1 MADNEDVP
9 GVVEVGVREL
19 QQRLSQLLT
28 RVEAGEIVRVTSR
41 GRAKALLV
49 PAAAESSV
57 AERLAELRQQA
68 RIEQGIR
75 EGWIRPA
82 LTDEPMPM
90 PRRRFKPRRPSEE
103 ILREDRDY
111 R

>member
-1 MADNEDVP
+1 MR

-49 PAAAESSV
+49 PVGAEASV
-57 AERLAELRQQA
+57 AQQLAELRSRA
-68 RIEQGIR
+68 RIEEGIR

-82 LTDEPMPM
+82 LVEGPPPM
-90 PRRRFKPRRPSEE
+90 PRHRFKPSRPSEE